1 MTRTPKELSEII
13 LGELLEKAGGEAFIK
28 KKVNE
33 ADCGDGAM
41 RHRDK
46 WRLKKTLT
54 YILTIYKNSCE
65 LL

>member
-1 MTRTPKELSEII
+1 MVRTPKEHSEII
-13 LGELLEKAGGEAFIK
+13 LGELLEKAGGEAFIQ
-28 KKVNE
+28 KKVEE

-54 YILTIYKNSCE
+54 YILTIYKNTKDI
-65 LL
+65 

>member
-1 MTRTPKELSEII
+1 MVRTPKELSEII

-28 KKVNE
+28 KKVDE

-54 YILTIYKNSCE
+54 HILTIYKNTKDI
-65 LL
+65 